1 MLSISQMIWII
12 LSQYESRSTKEMQI
26 GHIYIETR

>member
-1 MLSISQMIWII
+1 MLSISQMIWI